1 MVYSMTG
8 YGQSAQDI
16 GGYKISIEMKS
27 VNHRYNEIVF
37 RMPREWTCYED
48 SMRRLIQKRLKRGR
62 IDVFI
67 NKERD
72 GETTST
78 VQVNMQVVEAYM
90 QAADQLRQ
98 QYGMTGSVEVNDI
111 LRLPD
116 VISVQEVTSWS
127 DEELETCLMTGLTE
141 ALDGLCHMRA
151 QEGTHLR
158 QDTEERLSRLELIH
172 AELME
177 WAPTVVTDYRAKL
190 KQRLEQLSDPH
201 FSIDETKFGMEV
213 ALFAERSNIDE
224 ELTRLKSHFQQ
235 FKQLLSSQEPIGRK
249 LDFLIQEMNRETNTI
264 GSKANHLELVNRVVD
279 LKAELE
285 KIREQVANME

>member
-8 YGQSAQDI
+8 YGQSAKEI

-27 VNHRYNEIVF
+27 VNHRYNEIIF
-37 RMPREWTCYED
+37 RMPREWAGYED
-48 SMRRLIQKRLKRGR
+48 RLRRLISSRLKRGR
-62 IDVFI
+62 VDVFI

-78 VQVNMQVVEAYM
+78 VELNKQIVEAYI
-90 QAADQLRQ
+90 QAADKLRHE
-98 QYGMTGSVEVNDI
+98 YGLSGTVDVNDV
-111 LRLPD
+111 LRLPE
-116 VISVQEVTSWS
+116 VLSVREVASWS
-127 DEELETCLMTGLTE
+127 EEQLEACLVEGITE
-141 ALDGLCHMRA
+141 ALDGLCRMRA
-151 QEGTHLR
+151 QEGSHLE
-158 QDTEERLSRLELIH
+158 QDTRERLVRLDTIHNELTS
-172 AELME
+172 
-177 WAPTVVTDYRAKL
+177 WAPVVVTEYRAKL
-190 KQRLEQLSDPH
+190 KQRLEQLMEQPH
-201 FSIDETKFGMEV
+201 SFDDTKFSMEV

-235 FKQLLSSQEPIGRK
+235 FSQLLSSQEPIGRK

-279 LKAELE
+279 MKAELE

>member
-8 YGQSAQDI
+8 YGQSAKEI

-27 VNHRYNEIVF
+27 VNHRYNEIIF
-37 RMPREWTCYED
+37 RMPREWAGYED
-48 SMRRLIQKRLKRGR
+48 RLRRLISSRLKRGR
-62 IDVFI
+62 VDVFI

-78 VQVNMQVVEAYM
+78 VELNKQIVEAYI
-90 QAADQLRQ
+90 QAADKLRQ
-98 QYGMTGSVEVNDI
+98 EYGLSGTVDVNDV
-111 LRLPD
+111 LRLPE
-116 VISVQEVTSWS
+116 VLSVREAASWS
-127 DEELETCLMTGLTE
+127 EEQLEACLVEGITE
-141 ALDGLCHMRA
+141 ALDGLCRMRA
-151 QEGTHLR
+151 QEGSHLE
-158 QDTEERLSRLELIH
+158 QDTRERLVRLDTIH
-172 AELME
+172 NELMS
-177 WAPTVVTDYRAKL
+177 WAPVVVTEYRAKL
-190 KQRLEQLSDPH
+190 KQRLEQLMEQPLSFD
-201 FSIDETKFGMEV
+201 DTKFSMEI

-235 FKQLLSSQEPIGRK
+235 FSQLLSSQEPIGRK

-279 LKAELE
+279 MKAELE